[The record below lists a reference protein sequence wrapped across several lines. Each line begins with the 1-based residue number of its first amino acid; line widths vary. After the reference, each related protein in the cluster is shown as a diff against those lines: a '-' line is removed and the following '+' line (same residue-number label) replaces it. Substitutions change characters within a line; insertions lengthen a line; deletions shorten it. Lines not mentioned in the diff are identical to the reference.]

1 MRAVQITTLEG
12 PEAIRLSEVATPEG
26 DDLVL
31 IDVEVIGVAFPEL
44 LQSRGLYQYQPDL
57 PFTPGA
63 EVSGTVRSAP
73 VGCGLEPGDRVAS
86 LPLIGGFAEQVRA
99 RPDLTFR
106 LPDEVSLEAGAA
118 FLFNY
123 ATSYFALVQR
133 GGLQLGETVLVH
145 GAAGGIGTSAI
156 QVAKAFGAGEVIAV
170 TSSAAKGEAALH
182 AGADRFVLADGFKE
196 AVGRNVDIVVDPV
209 GGPRFTDSLRTLREH
224 GRLLVVGFAAGE
236 IPTVKVNRL
245 LLNNISVVGVGWGA
259 DSFARP
265 GQVAAQWDAMVDHL
279 SSGALSP
286 VLGPIF
292 PLENAAQALQCL
304 ESRGAI
310 GKVLL
315 TNAPNVHRNPPA
327 ESAEQHS
334 PVTNRKE

>member
-1 MRAVQITTLEG
+1 MQAIQITTLEG
-12 PEAIRLSEVATPEG
+12 PEAIHLCEVATPEG

-31 IDVEVIGVAFPEL
+31 IDVEAIGVAFPEL
-44 LQSRGLYQYQPDL
+44 LQTRGLYQYQPGL
-57 PFTPGA
+57 PFIPGA
-63 EVSGTVRSAP
+63 EVSGVVRSAP
-73 VGCGLEPGDRVAS
+73 DGCSLQPGDRVAS

-99 RPDLTFR
+99 RSDLTFR
-106 LPDEVSLEAGAA
+106 LPDEVSFEAGAA
-118 FLFNY
+118 FVFNY

-133 GGLQLGETVLVH
+133 GGLQPGETVLVH

-170 TSSAAKGEAALH
+170 TSSAEKGDVALQ
-182 AGADRFVLADGFKE
+182 AGADRYVLADGFKD
-196 AVGRNVDIVVDPV
+196 AVGRTVDVVVDPV

-236 IPTVKVNRL
+236 IPIVKVNRL

-265 GQVAAQWDAMVDHL
+265 GEVAAQWDALVDHL
-279 SSGALSP
+279 RSGALSP
-286 VLGPIF
+286 VIGPIF
-292 PLENAAQALQCL
+292 ALENAVEALRCL
-304 ESRGAI
+304 NSRGAT

-315 TNAPNVHRNPPA
+315 TTDPNGHRPREPKKA
-327 ESAEQHS
+327 E
-334 PVTNRKE
+334 